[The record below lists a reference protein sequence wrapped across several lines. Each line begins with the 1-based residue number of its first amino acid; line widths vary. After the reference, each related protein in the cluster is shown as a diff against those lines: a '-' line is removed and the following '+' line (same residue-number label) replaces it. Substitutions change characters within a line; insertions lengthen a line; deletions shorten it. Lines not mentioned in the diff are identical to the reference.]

1 VGRDF
6 DTRSFISAHDQGPLS
21 RGWLDDLVERVVEVD
36 RKADLHRAMHARPWY
51 RGNQVPRCVDP
62 DAILDQF
69 TRIFETSV
77 EPVARRTGLRHT
89 LSRLPAEAASIRRR
103 LTRKWRKL
111 ARK

>member
-1 VGRDF
+1 
-6 DTRSFISAHDQGPLS
+6 
-21 RGWLDDLVERVVEVD
+21 VD
-36 RKADLHRAMHARPWY
+36 A
-51 RGNQVPRCVDP
+51 

-69 TRIFETSV
+69 TRIFETPI

-111 ARK
+111 VRK